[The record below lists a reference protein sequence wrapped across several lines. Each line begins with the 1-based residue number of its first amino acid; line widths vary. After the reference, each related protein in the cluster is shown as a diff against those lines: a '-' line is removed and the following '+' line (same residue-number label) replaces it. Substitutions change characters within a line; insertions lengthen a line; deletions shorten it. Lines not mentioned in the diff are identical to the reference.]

1 MTPSLF
7 RSRLLGLFYV
17 ALASVPL
24 SVSWFSEQWHFGLLL
39 ASEPLMVLT
48 VGALLLGLL
57 AGWVAWPRATRRLDK
72 LIGLHIGAL
81 FLSTVFSGNVLV
93 SAKYFATILLYSAF
107 GYGIP
112 RVLRLERTEWLRA
125 VGALALGTALLA
137 AYALLRHSAIGI
149 SYTFSYFVARPF
161 LEHGHTNLTV
171 ILEPLVLLLNMAL
184 LYHPRAQRQ
193 RGRFLLTIALTAVL
207 MVVAFSYSRASY
219 ISLLAQALLL
229 LAFSGREAGVRLLLP
244 WAVAGCLILSAWQ
257 VINIVH
263 PHPPTAT
270 QTDLLHELGSV
281 SDFSSANESNA
292 ERMSRWVFSL
302 DLFQQEPV
310 VGVGPATFPD
320 RYLEFVRHDPAHPNY
335 TPTLRRMNAHNL
347 YLDWL
352 AESGALGLLSGLL
365 LLAYLLVRQLKWV
378 FRGQQ
383 TPAQVGF
390 TVYLLFFLLHSFTQD
405 FWQEPRVIVL
415 FWLAIGLQRYY
426 ARAAMLPHAAASAVP
441 LAATAAEVEV
451 H

>member
-1 MTPSLF
+1 MNPLRF
-7 RSRLLGLFYV
+7 RALLLGVFYV
-17 ALASVPL
+17 ALASLPL
-24 SVSWFSEQWHFGLLL
+24 SVSWYSEKGRFGLLL
-39 ASEPLMVLT
+39 VSEPLLT
-48 VGALLLGLL
+48 LAVGLLVLGLL
-57 AGWVAWPRATRRLDK
+57 AGWVAWPRTTRRLDK
-72 LIGLHIGAL
+72 LIGLHLGAL

-93 SAKYFATILLYSAF
+93 SAKYFVTVLLYMGF
-107 GYGIP
+107 GYGVP
-112 RVLRLERTEWLRA
+112 RVLRLERTEWFRA
-125 VGALALGTALLA
+125 LGALAVGTGVLA
-137 AYALLRHSAIGI
+137 AYALLRHSAVGI

-161 LEHGHTNLTV
+161 LDHGHTNLTV
-171 ILEPLVLLLNMAL
+171 LLEPLVLLLNMVL
-184 LYHPRAQRQ
+184 LYHARAQTQ
-193 RGRFLLTIALTAVL
+193 GGRFLVTMLLTGVL

-244 WAVAGCLILSAWQ
+244 WAVASCLVLGGWQ
-257 VINIVH
+257 VINIAH

-270 QTDLLHELGSV
+270 KTNLLHELGSV

-302 DLFQQEPV
+302 ELFQEEPV
-310 VGVGPATFPD
+310 AGVGPGTFPD
-320 RYLEFVRHDPAHPNY
+320 RYLEFVRQDPNHPNY
-335 TPTLRRMNAHNL
+335 TPTLQRMNAHNL

-365 LLAYLLVRQLKWV
+365 LLGYLLVRQLKWV

-390 TVYLLFFLLHSFTQD
+390 TAYLLFFLLHSFTQD

-415 FWLAIGLQRYY
+415 FWLAVGLQRYY
-426 ARAAMLPHAAASAVP
+426 GRAAMMTP
-441 LAATAAEVEV
+441 LATASPPAVASDTTAG
-451 H
+451 